1 MATNSTNRGPADFVE
16 SAGKDYIAV
25 TDLKPGAV
33 GLAGAI
39 MQNITHIAPAIAA
52 FFFTTTLVGQAG
64 GQAPLAYLV
73 GLIIVIPLGVCLMEL
88 ARKFPSAGGYFTY
101 VSRTLGPSMGF
112 LTAWVFV
119 LYSPVVAG
127 PSLAVLGQI
136 LQDQLSTDS
145 FTFHWYYAVIIG
157 IPLVAWAGYT
167 GISFSIKFIV
177 AVGLAEFL
185 IVLAL
190 GLTGLADPGPG
201 GFTFAPFSPSF
212 QAAGAPTV
220 LSGFFVV
227 VVLTVQGLTGWEAA
241 VPLAEE
247 TENPRRNVPRSIM
260 ASILIIGVMLVIAQ
274 WGQVI
279 GWGVND
285 LPNLL
290 KSSVPAIDI
299 AHRVWGGLWWL
310 TLAAMI
316 TSVLG
321 ASLACQNV
329 ATRMWYSMGRAGV
342 LPKSFGQVHPTRKT
356 PTTAVTAQLILSVVL
371 GIGGPWLMVKLFSE
385 VPGFP
390 GGPWAL
396 FIFLIAY
403 VLVLGVIFVYVAA
416 NIGVVVY
423 YWTKARD
430 EFSVI
435 KHLIF
440 PVGTSLILLGSIY
453 VGFVYIPLASP
464 FDWTPWVAAVWLLA
478 GIAILIVMSALG
490 KRDWLTRAAA
500 IVAEREDTEHHRPL

>member
-1 MATNSTNRGPADFVE
+1 MASNSTNRGAADFVE
-16 SAGKDYIAV
+16 AAGKDYVAV

-33 GLAGAI
+33 GLAGAV

-52 FFFTTTLVGQAG
+52 FFFTQTLVTNAG

-88 ARKFPSAGGYFTY
+88 AKKFPSAGGYFTY

-112 LTAWVFV
+112 LTGWVFV

-136 LQDQLSTDS
+136 LQDELSS
-145 FTFHWYYAVIIG
+145 NYGITFPWWIAVVVG
-157 IPLVAWAGYT
+157 VPLVAWAGYT
-167 GISFSIKFIV
+167 GVSFSIKWIV
-177 AVGLAEFL
+177 VVGLAEFL

-190 GLTGLADPGPG
+190 GLTGLANPGPG
-201 GFTFAPFSPSF
+201 GFSVAPFTTSF
-212 QAAGAPTV
+212 NPGGIATT
-220 LSGFFVV
+220 SGFFIV

-274 WGQVI
+274 WGQLI
-279 GWGVND
+279 GWGTDD
-285 LPNLL
+285 LPNLI
-290 KSSVPAIDI
+290 KSSEVPALVI
-299 AHRVWGGLWWL
+299 AHRVWGGMWWL
-310 TLAAMI
+310 TLLAMI

-342 LPKSFGQVHPTRKT
+342 LPATFGQVHPTRKT
-356 PTTAVTAQLILSVVL
+356 PTSAMTAQLILSFVL
-371 GIGGPWLMVKLFSE
+371 GLAGPWLM
-385 VPGFP
+385 
-390 GGPWAL
+390 GGPWPF

-403 VLVLGVIFVYVAA
+403 VLVLGVIFVYIAA
-416 NIGVVVY
+416 NLGVVVY
-423 YWTKARD
+423 YWTQARA
-430 EFSVI
+430 EFNWLLHFV
-435 KHLIF
+435 F
-440 PVGTSLILLGSIY
+440 PIGTSGVLIWSIY
-453 VGFVYIPLASP
+453 AAFVPLPAP
-464 FDWTPWVAAVWLLA
+464 PNNWTPLVAALWLGA
-478 GIAILIVMSALG
+478 GIVILFVMKAMG
-490 KRDWLTRAAA
+490 KQDWLARAAA
-500 IVAEREDTEHHRPL
+500 IVAEQEDTLHQRPL

>member
-1 MATNSTNRGPADFVE
+1 MATNTNDRGSSSFVE
-16 SAGKDYIAV
+16 TSGKDYIAV

-33 GLAGAI
+33 GLTGAI

-52 FFFTTTLVGQAG
+52 FFFTTTLVGNAG

-112 LTAWVFV
+112 LTGWVFV

-136 LQDQLSTDS
+136 LQDQIGFPWWAT
-145 FTFHWYYAVIIG
+145 VIIG
-157 IPLVAWAGYT
+157 IPLVTWAGYT

-177 AVGLAEFL
+177 AVGIAEFL

-201 GFTFAPFSPSF
+201 GFTFAVFSPSF
-212 QAAGAPTV
+212 QAAGAETT
-220 LSGFFVV
+220 LAGFFVV

-260 ASILIIGVMLVIAQ
+260 ASILIIGIMLVIAQ
-274 WGQVI
+274 WGQVV
-279 GWGVND
+279 GWGVDD

-310 TLAAMI
+310 TLLAMI

-342 LPKSFGQVHPTRKT
+342 LPATFGQVHPTRKT
-356 PTTAVTAQLILSVVL
+356 PTSAVTAQWILSLVL
-371 GIGGPWLMVKLFSE
+371 GIGGPWLFAQINGKTD
-385 VPGFP
+385 GW
-390 GGPWAL
+390 GDPWAL

-403 VLVLGVIFVYVAA
+403 VLVLGVIFVYIAA
-416 NIGVVVY
+416 NIGVTVY

-435 KHLIF
+435 KHVIF
-440 PVGTSLILLGSIY
+440 PVGTSLILLYSLY
-453 VGFVYIPLASP
+453 VGFIQFAPAAP
-464 FDWTPWVAAVWLLA
+464 NNWTPLVAAIWLAIGIVILLA
-478 GIAILIVMSALG
+478 MKVMG
-490 KRDWLTRAAA
+490 KQDWLTRAAA
-500 IVAEREDTEHHRPL
+500 IVAEQEDTQHHKPL

>member
-1 MATNSTNRGPADFVE
+1 MATNTNDRGSRGFVE
-16 SAGKDYIAV
+16 AAGKDYVAV

-33 GLAGAI
+33 GLAGAV
-39 MQNITHIAPAIAA
+39 MQNVTHIAPAIAA
-52 FFFTTTLVGQAG
+52 FFFTQTLVSFAG
-64 GQAPLAYLV
+64 GQAPLAYLI

-112 LTAWVFV
+112 LTGWVFV

-136 LQDQLSTDS
+136 LQDELAANYGI
-145 FTFHWYYAVIIG
+145 TFPWWAAVVIG

-167 GISFSIKFIV
+167 GISFSIKWIV

-190 GLTGLADPGPG
+190 GITGLIDPGPG
-201 GFTFAPFSPSF
+201 GFTFATFTTSF
-212 QAAGAPTV
+212 NPGGLATT
-220 LSGFFVV
+220 SGFFIV

-279 GWGVND
+279 GWGTDD
-285 LPNLL
+285 LANL
-290 KSSVPAIDI
+290 KTSAEVPGLVI
-299 AHRVWGGLWWL
+299 AHRVWGGMWWL
-310 TLAAMI
+310 TLLAMV

-329 ATRMWYSMGRAGV
+329 ATRMWYSMGRVGV
-342 LPKSFGQVHPTRKT
+342 LPAAFGRVHPTRKT
-356 PTTAVTAQLILSVVL
+356 PTTAVTAQFILSVVL
-371 GIGGPWLMVKLFSE
+371 GFGGPWLL
-385 VPGFP
+385 
-390 GGPWAL
+390 GGPWPF
-396 FIFLIAY
+396 FIFLIAF

-416 NIGVVVY
+416 NVGLVVY
-423 YWTKARD
+423 FWTKAR
-430 EFSVI
+430 ERFSWI
-435 KHLIF
+435 KHFIF
-440 PVGTSLILLGSIY
+440 PVGTSLVLLYSIY
-453 VGFVYIPLASP
+453 AAFVPLPAAP
-464 FDWTPWVAAVWLLA
+464 NNWTPLVAAIWLAIGVAIIVW
-478 GIAILIVMSALG
+478 
-490 KRDWLTRAAA
+490 KRVTGDEAWPSRTAEV
-500 IVAEREDTEHHRPL
+500 IGEREDTEHHKPL

>member
-1 MATNSTNRGPADFVE
+1 MIFKGGTDMATTNTNKGSVGFVE
-16 SAGKDYIAV
+16 SPGKDYIAV

-39 MQNITHIAPAIAA
+39 MQNVTHIAPAIAA
-52 FFFTTTLVGQAG
+52 FFFTQTLVTNAG
-64 GQAPLAYLV
+64 AQAPLAYLV
-73 GLIIVIPLGVCLMEL
+73 GLLIVIPLGVCLMEL
-88 ARKFPSAGGYFTY
+88 AKKFPSAGGYFTY
-101 VSRTLGPSMGF
+101 VSRTLGPWLGF
-112 LTAWVFV
+112 LTGWVFV

-136 LQDQLSTDS
+136 LQDELSQNYGVTW
-145 FTFHWYYAVIIG
+145 FHWWYAVVIG

-167 GISFSIKFIV
+167 GVSFSIKWIV
-177 AVGLAEFL
+177 AVGAAEFL

-190 GLTGLADPGPG
+190 SLTGLANPGPG
-201 GFTFAPFSPSF
+201 GFSVAPFTTSF
-212 QAAGAPTV
+212 NPGGLATA
-220 LSGFFVV
+220 SGFFLA

-260 ASILIIGVMLVIAQ
+260 ASILIIGIMLVIAQ

-279 GWGVND
+279 GWGTDD
-285 LPNLL
+285 LPNLV
-290 KSSVPAIDI
+290 KSAEVPALVI
-299 AHRVWGGLWWL
+299 AHRVWGDMWWL
-310 TLAAMI
+310 TLLAMI

-342 LPKSFGQVHPTRKT
+342 LPSSFGEVHPVRKT
-356 PTTAVTAQLILSVVL
+356 PTRAITAQLILSVAL
-371 GIGGPWLMVKLFSE
+371 GLVVPALMGPWPF
-385 VPGFP
+385 
-390 GGPWAL
+390 

-423 YWTKARD
+423 YWTKARS
-430 EFSVI
+430 EFNWI
-435 KHLIF
+435 LHFIF
-440 PVGTSLILLGSIY
+440 PIGTSLILIYSIY
-453 VGFVYIPLASP
+453 AAFVPLPAAPNNWTPLA
-464 FDWTPWVAAVWLLA
+464 AAIWLIL
-478 GIAILIVMSALG
+478 GVIILIAMKASG
-490 KRDWLTRAAA
+490 KETWLVKAAA
-500 IVAEREDTEHHRPL
+500 IVAEREEAPGEKHHPL